1 MGESQSP
8 VGQHQASRPGA
19 GLVELRRANA
29 EDVQR
34 LKAVFAAAF
43 YEDPIIGWMM
53 PDERSRER
61 RLSRFFEIE
70 LRHGALVR
78 GEVWTSTDLSGVAMC
93 NPPGAWGLPWRA
105 FLLEGQ
111 NFGIRLP
118 RAARLLAAMRRRHPR
133 HPHYYFRDIGVL
145 PEMQG
150 QGIGSALM
158 RPTLER
164 CDRERLPAYLE
175 ATSERSAS
183 LYARLGFQPKGELR
197 VAGGPPL
204 WPMLRS
210 PGLPTETSP

>member
-1 MGESQSP
+1 M
-8 VGQHQASRPGA
+8 SRPRA
-19 GLVELRRANA
+19 DFELRRASA
-29 EDVQR
+29 EDVHR

-53 PDERSRER
+53 PSERSRER
-61 RLSRFFEIE
+61 RLHRFFAIE
-70 LRHGALVR
+70 LRHVALVR
-78 GEVWTSTDLSGVAMC
+78 GEVWASTDFSGVAMN
-93 NPPGAWGLPWRA
+93 NPPGAWGHPWRA

-118 RAARLLAAMRRRHPR
+118 RAARLLAAMHQRHPR
-133 HPHYYFRDIGVL
+133 HPHYYFRDVGVL

-164 CDRERLPAYLE
+164 CDREGLPAYLE
-175 ATSERSAS
+175 ATSERSAA
-183 LYARLGFQPKGELR
+183 LYERLGFQLTRELR
-197 VAGGPPL
+197 VADSPPL

-210 PGLPTETSP
+210 PRVPPEES

>member
-1 MGESQSP
+1 MGESLPP
-8 VGQHQASRPGA
+8 VDQRQVSNSRA
-19 GLVELRRANA
+19 GLELRRASA
-29 EDVQR
+29 EDVHR

-61 RLSRFFEIE
+61 RLRRFFAIE
-70 LRHGALVR
+70 LRQVALVR
-78 GEVWTSTDLSGVAMC
+78 GAVWTSTDLSGAAMS
-93 NPPGAWGLPWRA
+93 NPPGAWGHPWRV
-105 FLLEGQ
+105 FFPEGQ

-118 RAARLLAAMRRRHPR
+118 RAARLLAAMHRRHPR
-133 HPHYYFRDIGVL
+133 HPHYYFRDVGVL

-197 VAGGPPL
+197 VAGSPPL

-210 PGLPTETSP
+210 PELPTEASP